1 MGNLYAPRGAYNTGL
16 IYINYLFKEMKEIIF
31 RLKRENK
38 EKSLLVFDFV
48 FRETNILKKKLYF
61 SNRIN

>member
-1 MGNLYAPRGAYNTGL
+1 MENRVYFFFNYRL
-16 IYINYLFKEMKEIIF
+16 ISKLFKEMKEIIF

-48 FRETNILKKKLYF
+48 FREINILKKKLYF
-61 SNRIN
+61 SIRIN